1 MPASPMENV
10 RDAIVTLLST
20 VVDGTGTY
28 TYDLTGTGAVV
39 NGAPPDSPMVAPVVY
54 VWAEQSLTPQGPE
67 LGDYENQQQIT
78 LMGFVPGIDDTPA
91 GRVTA
96 AERLGYDLFLAFR
109 SDRSL
114 SATVNDCQFIGWNNF
129 DGQQFGNGLKYGA
142 CVARVDVRYFLDG
155 VPD

>member
-1 MPASPMENV
+1 MPASPLETK

-20 VVDGTGTY
+20 AIDGTGAY

-39 NGAPPDSPMVAPVVY
+39 NGAPPETAVNAPIVY
-54 VWAEQSLTPQGPE
+54 VWSERANTAPGPE
-67 LGDYENQQQIT
+67 IGDYDVTQQIN
-78 LMGFVPGIDDTPA
+78 LMGFVAGLSDSAT

-114 SATVNDCQFIGWNNF
+114 SGSVNDVQFIGWESL
-129 DGQQFGNGLKYGA
+129 DGQQYGNGLKFG
-142 CVARVDVRYFLDG
+142 VVFARVDVRFYLDG
-155 VPD
+155 VM